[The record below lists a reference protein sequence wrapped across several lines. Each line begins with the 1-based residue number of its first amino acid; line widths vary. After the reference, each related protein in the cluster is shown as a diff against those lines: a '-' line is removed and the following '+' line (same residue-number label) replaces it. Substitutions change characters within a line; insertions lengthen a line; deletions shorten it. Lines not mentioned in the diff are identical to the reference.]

1 MTAVSM
7 DCWIPLPEIYSNY
20 LTTTEEQNMR
30 TMTAAGI
37 LKSSMIGGAG
47 MRTVT
52 GRLGMMIRRTAG
64 NPGNHALAALVITSL
79 LASSPA
85 LAGDQGSEFDDVWN
99 TLLGWAQGTL
109 GKIIALSMMLV
120 GIIAGVARQS
130 IMAFAMGIA
139 AGLGLF
145 YAPGVINGVVSADM
159 TSVQI
164 TGEASEMMIRMAR
177 DLGGH

>member
-1 MTAVSM
+1 MNFSTHSVTACS
-7 DCWIPLPEIYSNY
+7 
-20 LTTTEEQNMR
+20 LTCFN
-30 TMTAAGI
+30 GI
-37 LKSSMIGGAG
+37 LSALK
-47 MRTVT
+47 RT
-52 GRLGMMIRRTAG
+52 IA
-64 NPGNHALAALVITSL
+64 NPGNGWVWMVALLSL
-79 LASSPA
+79 GFSNGAW
-85 LAGDQGSEFDDVWN
+85 AGDQGSEFDDVWN

-159 TSVQI
+159 TAVDL
-164 TGEASEMMIRMAR
+164 TAR
-177 DLGGH
+177 ENLEIMRSLAMGL